1 VAIWYLGCCFG
12 DIDNQTQKLIAPV
25 GAYSI
30 SNYFAI
36 TPGIGQIDESIFLPN
51 PPTLIGNP

>member
-1 VAIWYLGCCFG
+1 LGCCFG

-51 PPTLIGNP
+51 PPTLLGNP